1 MICYR
6 IVRSIYQHDISGEG
20 AEKYGGRW
28 NSIGTPALYCCEN
41 RSLALLE
48 ILVNLHPSAVVQGY
62 TILTIEFPDS
72 YKIYEPSLKDL
83 PKDWDVVPLSNTS
96 QLFGDV
102 FIEENKFLA
111 MKVPSSIMRFEYN
124 FVLNPKHT
132 GFEKVKIKERTSY
145 TIDTRL

>member
-6 IVRSIYQHDISGEG
+6 IVRSIYKNDISGEG

-48 ILVNLHPSAVVQGY
+48 ILVNLHPSTVVQGY

-132 GFEKVKIKERTSY
+132 GFEKVKIKEHTSY